1 MFPSPGAYCSEV
13 LQGRACHVSVSDVLA
28 TAFLLWFTWFT
39 RSNLLPTARPAQ
51 LLGHIRDS
59 HKSQT
64 IKRSRAPSPASL
76 YLPRPCPHPP
86 TLSTRPQCLPFPSLP
101 TKGQISRAPVSTSSH
116 HDAPTVVTVMEST
129 RKIAFS
135 VEPLYHY
142 PCYLLNATR
151 AIATSSLYNHYLRHS
166 YRGNAKPCILLNQP
180 RKKLWRKRTGEYVGL
195 MTGEVHPCISSIK
208 KHVFLLSAV

>member
-13 LQGRACHVSVSDVLA
+13 LQGRVCHVSVSDVLA

-129 RKIAFS
+129 RKTAFS

-142 PCYLLNATR
+142 PCSPQEVVAEEDGGVCGAYDRGSA
-151 AIATSSLYNHYLRHS
+151 SLYLIDQETCFSFER
-166 YRGNAKPCILLNQP
+166 CMIL
-180 RKKLWRKRTGEYVGL
+180 
-195 MTGEVHPCISSIK
+195 
-208 KHVFLLSAV
+208 FLLAPCLGVEAR